1 MTVAHRSDADLI
13 YEHPWRCGIFVEP
26 SKKHCSYET
35 RSTTDY
41 GTSTSYRPRTP
52 GTPQRNQ
59 HLGPRYVRSFVSATD
74 YGPGSD
80 TPHPVHT
87 CALAVTNLSLD
98 SHHPPVHTHT
108 ALKTE
113 RPTMHI
119 TVGLPRKSHQH
130 QVHQLF
136 SKGKGH
142 IRRLSSSI
150 NLERIAPFP
159 CKLQSLPHQR
169 GNLWCT
175 QHTLTNSPYNSNSPA
190 REKHIIPSHPHV
202 FLNRVLIVNK
212 LKTNSEN

>member
-1 MTVAHRSDADLI
+1 M
-13 YEHPWRCGIFVEP
+13 
-26 SKKHCSYET
+26 KH

-41 GTSTSYRPRTP
+41 STPTSYRPRTP
-52 GTPQRNQ
+52 GIPQRNQ

-98 SHHPPVHTHT
+98 SHHPQCTPTPLSKQRDQLCTSPSVSPERVINIRCTTH
-108 ALKTE
+108 
-113 RPTMHI
+113 
-119 TVGLPRKSHQH
+119 
-130 QVHQLF
+130 LF

-150 NLERIAPFP
+150 SLERIAPFL

-190 REKHIIPSHPHV
+190 REKHIIPS
-202 FLNRVLIVNK
+202 
-212 LKTNSEN
+212 TCSAT